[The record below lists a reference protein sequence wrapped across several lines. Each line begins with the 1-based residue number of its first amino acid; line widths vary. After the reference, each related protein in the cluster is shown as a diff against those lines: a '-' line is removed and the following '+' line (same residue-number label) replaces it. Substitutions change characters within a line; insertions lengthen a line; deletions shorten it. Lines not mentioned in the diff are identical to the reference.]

1 MSKTDKDIEQELQ
14 TKIIQMRYLEEY
26 LEDLANRESM
36 AVTTLNDIQNAEE
49 TISELSKGKDLDTM
63 VYIGGGMYTSSKINI
78 TKKVL
83 VNVGYN
89 IVVEKTLQNAQ
100 IFLQDRKKEIR
111 TALGDLSQ
119 QRQQAA
125 YALQTLRADVENT
138 LRRRQ
143 SEQ

>member
-63 VYIGGGMYTSSKINI
+63 VYIGGGMYTSSKINKI
-78 TKKVL
+78 FISHHLVPRHVL
-83 VNVGYN
+83 L
-89 IVVEKTLQNAQ
+89 KRHQ
-100 IFLQDRKKEIR
+100 
-111 TALGDLSQ
+111 
-119 QRQQAA
+119 
-125 YALQTLRADVENT
+125 QTLAY
-138 LRRRQ
+138 
-143 SEQ
+143 

>member
-100 IFLQDRKKEIR
+100 TFLQDRKKEIR

-125 YALQTLRADVENT
+125 YALQTLKADVENT

>member
-100 IFLQDRKKEIR
+100 TFLQDRKKEIR